1 MAVIRGHFN
10 RKVTQY
16 KESLMT
22 DCLTSQK
29 FPEGSAN
36 RDYDIF
42 EEFPDGSTIW
52 RACVFGMANVEAK
65 MTELAI
71 QSNNKFFALNLQDR
85 THAVI
90 RPLKSLSRQE
100 LRRAG

>member
-1 MAVIRGHFN
+1 
-10 RKVTQY
+10 
-16 KESLMT
+16 MT

-71 QSNNKFFALNLQDR
+71 QSNNKFFALNLQDSR
-85 THAVI
+85 YVVI
-90 RPLKSLSRQE
+90 HPLKPPARE
-100 LRRAG
+100 EFRRTG